1 MTAPG
6 WGDSSVSSCVFS
18 VQMFPLS
25 LPNDLDIKSCRFPVV
40 NLPRG
45 TPGTCTAWL
54 RLRPTPTSQ
63 NWHKLS
69 FQKTSN
75 SLPFQQS
82 LIVQFWNLKGHDR
95 KGLDL
100 NNNSPLDG
108 RSRLFFFISTQCLY
122 YVLSSLILTFCKYFW
137 ISLLTVWRMRR
148 IRSHF
153 ILSETMQISP
163 RFPLSRSHHL
173 IVPVTFTS
181 LRWIS
186 IWLNIELVCCWAGVR
201 FMLETSVCCQSPGAT
216 HLSPVS
222 PLVTRAGHWVAAK
235 MG

>member
-1 MTAPG
+1 MHSMAPAPAN
-6 WGDSSVSSCVFS
+6 SHISKLAQTIIPENKQESL
-18 VQMFPLS
+18 FPT
-25 LPNDLDIKSCRFPVV
+25 IF
-40 NLPRG
+40 
-45 TPGTCTAWL
+45 
-54 RLRPTPTSQ
+54 
-63 NWHKLS
+63 NWD
-69 FQKTSN
+69 
-75 SLPFQQS
+75 
-82 LIVQFWNLKGHDR
+82 VQFWILKGHDR

-148 IRSHF
+148 IRSHL

-216 HLSPVS
+216 HLSPCPHWS
-222 PLVTRAGHWVAAK
+222 PELDTGSLPKWDNGNYRTLTNLSSYQKLQTHTH
-235 MG
+235 